1 MALYFK
7 HRPAIMN
14 FSQKIHLIEINHS
27 RYFFVGSYAETILQ
41 SEKQIENRAII
52 GDLTVGRTKEDG
64 GHWQGKINLSLE
76 LQKWIWKF
84 LSAFKK

>member
-14 FSQKIHLIEINHS
+14 FLKKIHLNEINHS

-41 SEKQIENRAII
+41 SEKQIENGAII
-52 GDLTVGRTKEDG
+52 GDLTVGRIKEG
-64 GHWQGKINLSLE
+64 GSY
-76 LQKWIWKF
+76 
-84 LSAFKK
+84 